1 MTTPEAPQ
9 PTQDAADPGTTQS
22 TAPEEATPEQP
33 AVAQSRYGSRGAP
46 LNRRAPFL
54 VGFTGALGVFLA
66 WILYQALIDLRSILV
81 LIVVSAFL
89 AIGLNPAVTWL
100 QRWRLPRGA
109 AVGVVALAALAFLV
123 GFVFAI
129 APPIAEQGAKLID
142 KAPDYIE
149 QLKQNQ
155 ALGDLNERFDVL
167 DRLSQAVS
175 GDLASGAFGGIL
187 GGLGFL
193 ASAIFNV
200 LTGFI
205 LTLYFL
211 ATFDRLKA
219 GAYSLVPASRRPR
232 VRLLGD
238 EMLGRI
244 GKYLSGALAIA
255 LIAGAAA
262 FGFASLAGL
271 PYALAL
277 ALVVALTDLIPQI
290 GATLGAIVVVAV
302 AFTISVPVGI
312 SAIIFFVAY
321 QQLENFVIY
330 PQVMKRAVKVSD
342 LAAILSALIGAAL
355 LGVVGALLAIPA
367 CAAVQLLVR
376 EVFLPRQEAS

>member
-1 MTTPEAPQ
+1 M
-9 PTQDAADPGTTQS
+9 
-22 TAPEEATPEQP
+22 
-33 AVAQSRYGSRGAP
+33 
-46 LNRRAPFL
+46 
-54 VGFTGALGVFLA
+54 
-66 WILYQALIDLRSILV
+66 IDLRSILV